1 LRVVVLV
8 ALVGQAVA
16 FANPAAR
23 APAQPIEVVSLDDS
37 LRPIQEGFAE
47 AAAGPH
53 FVALL
58 SPT

>member
-8 ALVGQAVA
+8 LVGQAVA
-16 FANPAAR
+16 FANPPAG
-23 APAQPIEVVSLDDS
+23 APTQPIEVVLLDDS
-37 LRPIQEGFAE
+37 LRPIQERFAE
-47 AAAGPH
+47 AAASPH